1 MNDRE
6 LISALMDGELEG
18 PDRARALDLLMHQ
31 PALAETWR
39 RWQLVRSSLKH
50 EASDTTDIS
59 ARVAAQLAEEPVVL
73 APAALRAPVSRT
85 RLVWGG
91 ALAASLT
98 LGVGVWMWSSLQ
110 MPSPPS
116 MAELAALYD
125 AAPQVTVVSESAAP
139 ATEASRPVT
148 ASPAVV
154 AKALDDNQRENAYIV
169 AHAEYAH
176 RGLQTGLR
184 NFARVAVA
192 DDNADDLAG
201 EAL

>member
-18 PDRARALDLLMHQ
+18 PDRDRAVDLLMHR
-31 PALAETWR
+31 PELAETWR

-50 EASDTTDIS
+50 EASDTLDIS
-59 ARVAAQLAEEPVVL
+59 RRVAARLADEPVVL
-73 APAALRAPVSRT
+73 APAALWRTSRT
-85 RLVWGG
+85 RLAWGG

-98 LGVGVWMWSSLQ
+98 LGVGVWVWSSLQ
-110 MPSPPS
+110 MPAPASGV
-116 MAELAALYD
+116 ELAALYN
-125 AAPQVTVVSESAAP
+125 AAPQVTVVSEGAATAAARPAAAP
-139 ATEASRPVT
+139 
-148 ASPAVV
+148 VV
-154 AKALDDNQRENAYIV
+154 AATKVLDDNQRENAYIV

-192 DDNADDLAG
+192 DDNAEDLSGA
-201 EAL
+201 AL